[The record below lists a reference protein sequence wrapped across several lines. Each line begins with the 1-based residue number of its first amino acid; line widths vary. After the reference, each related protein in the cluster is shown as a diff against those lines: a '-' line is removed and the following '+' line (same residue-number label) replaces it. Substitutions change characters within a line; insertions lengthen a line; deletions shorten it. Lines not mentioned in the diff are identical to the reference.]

1 MSSLVL
7 IVGVVLAPLIST
19 VISSLLLLWWDRV
32 VEFKLFVDELQL
44 QYKLTEYL
52 EINFEKNKHG
62 TICSQNERMKEC
74 FEEKKLLSSSHAK
87 IVYCLTWHF

>member
-32 VEFKLFVDELQL
+32 VEFKLFVDELQKKIIL
-44 QYKLTEYL
+44 NKQAWNNLFSER
-52 EINFEKNKHG
+52 KNEVMKD
-62 TICSQNERMKEC
+62 CSVCR
-74 FEEKKLLSSSHAK
+74 L
-87 IVYCLTWHF
+87 

>member
-32 VEFKLFVDELQL
+32 VEFKLFVDELQN
-44 QYKLTEYL
+44 KLTEYL
-52 EINFEKNKHG
+52 EINFEKKQAWN
-62 TICSQNERMKEC
+62 NLFLE
-74 FEEKKLLSSSHAK
+74 
-87 IVYCLTWHF
+87 